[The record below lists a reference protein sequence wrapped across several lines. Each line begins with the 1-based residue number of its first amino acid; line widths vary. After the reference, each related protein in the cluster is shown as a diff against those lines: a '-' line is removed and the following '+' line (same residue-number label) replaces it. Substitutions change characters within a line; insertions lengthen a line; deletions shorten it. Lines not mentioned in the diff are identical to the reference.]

1 MERRSERTD
10 ACFQEKIQ
18 DGDENC
24 QEKMIATVFGKEKF
38 KTVFPL
44 ITKDFIKMMIGLGA
58 SVGVVL
64 AIHYIIVPN
73 GL

>member
-1 MERRSERTD
+1 
-10 ACFQEKIQ
+10 
-18 DGDENC
+18 
-24 QEKMIATVFGKEKF
+24 V
-38 KTVFPL
+38 VFPL
-44 ITKDFIKMMIGLGA
+44 VGKDFFKMMIGLGA